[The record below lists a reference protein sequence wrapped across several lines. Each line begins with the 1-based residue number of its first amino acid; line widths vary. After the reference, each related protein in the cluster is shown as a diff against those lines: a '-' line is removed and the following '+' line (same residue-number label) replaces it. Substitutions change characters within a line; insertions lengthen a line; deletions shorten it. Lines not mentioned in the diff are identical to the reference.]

1 MKMNRPENKTV
12 LSNGI
17 RVITANMPQS
27 CSVSMGIWVNSGAR
41 DESEEES
48 GLSHFI
54 EHMLFKGTAKRSAF
68 QISKEF
74 DSMGG
79 NTNAFTSME
88 TTCYHSKVITSH
100 IITASDLLFDIFL
113 NSEFDIK
120 EIEKERPVII
130 QEIGMVED
138 SPEDYIHHLSGQCF
152 FKNNPLGSSVL
163 GTRSNIINFKPEK
176 IKEFFTLRY
185 QPSRII
191 ISVAGNIEHE
201 NILDIVCPVFESYQ
215 NTSSFPERINPDVQ
229 KGANIFDKDLEQAHI
244 CVLYKGLPLTD
255 ERRYA
260 FSLINTILGG
270 NMSSRL
276 FQEIREK
283 RGLAYSVY
291 SFISS
296 YIDTGMFGAY
306 AAVDPDNA
314 LDAAALIIKEI
325 KKIKENTISD
335 SELKESVEYTKGC
348 LLLASEST
356 DNQMFRQAQNEII
369 FNRHIPLQEV
379 IDKIESVKK
388 DTVSDLANLLFDP
401 ANLSLTVLGPVADKK
416 QFMDVLNS

>member
-1 MKMNRPENKTV
+1 MFRPENKTV

-17 RVITANMPQS
+17 RVITSNMPHS
-27 CSVSMGIWVNSGAR
+27 CSVSMGIWVNTGAR
-41 DESEEES
+41 DEFQEES

-54 EHMLFKGTAKRSAF
+54 EHMLFKGTSKRSAF
-68 QISKEF
+68 QIAKEF
-74 DSMGG
+74 DAMGG

-88 TTCYHSKVITSH
+88 ATCYHAKVITSH
-100 IITASDLLFDIFL
+100 AETAASLLFDIFL
-113 NSEFDIK
+113 NSAFDIE

-138 SPEDYIHHLSGQCF
+138 NPEDYIHFLSGQCF
-152 FKNNPLGSSVL
+152 FKNNPLGYSVL
-163 GTRSNIINFKPEK
+163 GTRENIINFKPEK
-176 IKEFFTLRY
+176 IKEFFNLRY
-185 QPSRII
+185 HPSRIV
-191 ISVAGNIEHE
+191 ISFAGNIEH
-201 NILDIVCPVFESYQ
+201 NHIIDIVRPVFESFG
-215 NTSSFPERINPDVQ
+215 NISFFPERITPDVQ
-229 KGANIFDKDLEQAHI
+229 NGVNIFEKDLEQVHI
-244 CVLYKGLPLTD
+244 CALLKGLSITD

-296 YIDTGMFGAY
+296 YMDTGALGAY

-314 LDAAALIIKEI
+314 FDAAALIIKEI
-325 KKIKENTISD
+325 KKIKEHAID
-335 SELKESVEYTKGC
+335 DRELKDAVEYTKGC

-356 DNQMFRQAQNEII
+356 DNQMFRQVQNEIN

-379 IDKIESVKK
+379 ISKIESVTK
-388 DTVSDLANLLFDP
+388 DEALDLAGLLFDSD
-401 ANLSLTVLGPVADKK
+401 NLSLTVLGPVSDKK
-416 QFMDVLNS
+416 QFMDVLNSQ